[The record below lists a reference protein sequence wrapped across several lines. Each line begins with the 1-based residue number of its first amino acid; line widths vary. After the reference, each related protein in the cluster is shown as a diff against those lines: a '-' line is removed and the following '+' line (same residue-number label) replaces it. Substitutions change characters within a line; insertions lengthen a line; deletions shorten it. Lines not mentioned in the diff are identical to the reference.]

1 MEKTE
6 FKTESKRLL
15 DLMINSV
22 YTNREIFLRELIS
35 NASDAIDKLYFRS
48 LTDHN
53 VGMNREDFFIKIE
66 VDNEKRT
73 LTIIDNGIGMNE
85 EELENNLGTIASS
98 GSLAFMKENQG
109 VEDIEIIGQFGVGF
123 YSAFMVSKCLTVIS
137 RAYGSD
143 KAFQWESKGLDGYT
157 ITPSG
162 KESVGTVV
170 ILSLKDNT
178 EEENYDDFLDTY
190 QIQSLVKKYSDYIR
204 YPIKMD
210 IEKRRLKDDSDNEC
224 ESCTETETLNSM
236 IPIWRRQK
244 SELSDADYHYFYRE
258 KFFDFEDPLWVIH
271 SSTEGK
277 ATYNALLFVPAR
289 TPFDYY
295 SKEYEKGL
303 QLYSNG
309 VLIMEKCADLLPDHF
324 SFIKGLVDS
333 QDLSLNISREML
345 QHDRQLKLIAQ
356 SLERKIKSELLAMLN
371 NERENYEK
379 FFNNFGLQIK
389 WGIYNSYGAN
399 KELLKPLL
407 MFHSS
412 QEKKLVTIEEYIE
425 RMKEDQKYIYYAC
438 GKNIDSVDRLPQT
451 ELVKDK
457 GFEILYL
464 VDDIDEFALKM
475 LHDYDGKEFKS
486 VSSGDLGLE
495 TEEEKQSAQKQAEDY
510 KELFAFMKEALEGK
524 AKEVRL
530 SQRLKSHPVCL
541 TSDGALSLEMEK
553 VLNSL
558 PSEHQVKA
566 DRILEINAHHP
577 IIETLNQLF
586 KDNKDKLKTYSEILY
601 AQALLIE
608 GLTVEDPVAF
618 SNLVCDLMAEKVS
631 DRN

>member
-1 MEKTE
+1 MEKIQ

-22 YTNREIFLRELIS
+22 YTNREIYLRELIS

-48 LTDHN
+48 LIDQN
-53 VGMNREDFFIKIE
+53 VGLNREDFFIRIE
-66 VDNEKRT
+66 IDRENRT
-73 LTIIDNGIGMNE
+73 LTIIDNGIGMSE
-85 EELENNLGTIASS
+85 EELEDNLGTIANS
-98 GSLAFMKENQG
+98 GSLAFMQENQG
-109 VEDIEIIGQFGVGF
+109 LEDIEIIGQFGVGF
-123 YSAFMVSKCLTVIS
+123 YSAFMVSKRLTVIS
-137 RAYGSD
+137 RAYGAE
-143 KAFQWESKGLDGYT
+143 KAFKWESEGLDGYT
-157 ITPSG
+157 ISSAS
-162 KESVGTVV
+162 KDSVGTVV
-170 ILSLKDNT
+170 ILNLKDNT
-178 EEENYDDFLDTY
+178 EEDNYDEYMDTY
-190 QIQSLVKKYSDYIR
+190 RIKSLVKKYSDYIR

-210 IEKRRLKDDSDNEC
+210 IEQQRIKEGSEDEYENY
-224 ESCTETETLNSM
+224 TETETLNSM
-236 IPIWRRQK
+236 VPIWRRNK
-244 SELSDADYHYFYRE
+244 SELSDADYHHFYRE
-258 KFFDFEDPLWVIH
+258 KFFDFEDPLRVIH

-356 SLERKIKSELLAMLN
+356 SLERKIKSEFLAMLN
-371 NERENYEK
+371 NERETYEK
-379 FFNNFGLQIK
+379 FFENFGLQLK
-389 WGIYNSYGAN
+389 WGIYNNYGAN

-412 QEKKLVTIEEYIE
+412 LEKKLVTIEEYIG
-425 RMKEDQKYIYYAC
+425 RMKEEQKYIYYAC
-438 GKNIDSVDRLPQT
+438 GKNIDSIDRLPQT

-510 KELFAFMKEALEGK
+510 KELFTFMKEALDGK
-524 AKEVRL
+524 AREVRL

-558 PSEHQVKA
+558 PSEQQVKA
-566 DRILEINAHHP
+566 DRILEINASHP
-577 IIETLNQLF
+577 VFETLNQLF
-586 KDNKDKLKTYSEILY
+586 KDDKDKLKTYSEILY
-601 AQALLIE
+601 NQALLIE
-608 GLTVEDPVAF
+608 GLAIEDPVAF
-618 SNLVCDLMAEKVS
+618 SNLVCDLMA
-631 DRN
+631 DQM

>member
-1 MEKTE
+1 MEKIQ

-22 YTNREIFLRELIS
+22 YTNREIYLRELIS

-48 LTDHN
+48 LIDQN
-53 VGMNREDFFIKIE
+53 VGLNREDFFIRIE
-66 VDNEKRT
+66 IDRENRT
-73 LTIIDNGIGMNE
+73 LTIIDNGIGMSE
-85 EELENNLGTIASS
+85 EELEDNLGTIANS
-98 GSLAFMKENQG
+98 GSLAFMQENQG
-109 VEDIEIIGQFGVGF
+109 LEDIEIIGQFGVGF
-123 YSAFMVSKCLTVIS
+123 YSAFMVSKRLTVIS
-137 RAYGSD
+137 RAYGAE
-143 KAFQWESKGLDGYT
+143 KAFKWESEGLDGYT
-157 ITPSG
+157 ISSAS
-162 KESVGTVV
+162 KDSVGTVV
-170 ILSLKDNT
+170 ILNLKDNT
-178 EEENYDDFLDTY
+178 EEDNYDEYMDTY
-190 QIQSLVKKYSDYIR
+190 RIKSLVKKYSDYIR

-210 IEKRRLKDDSDNEC
+210 IEQQRIKEGSEDEYENY
-224 ESCTETETLNSM
+224 TETETLNSM
-236 IPIWRRQK
+236 VPIWRRNK
-244 SELSDADYHYFYRE
+244 SELSDADYHHFYRE
-258 KFFDFEDPLWVIH
+258 KFFDFEDPLRVIH

-356 SLERKIKSELLAMLN
+356 SLERKIKSEFRAMLN
-371 NERENYEK
+371 NERETYEK
-379 FFNNFGLQIK
+379 FFSNFGLQLK
-389 WGIYNSYGAN
+389 WGIYNNYGAN

-412 QEKKLVTIEEYIE
+412 LEKKLVTIEEYIG
-425 RMKEDQKYIYYAC
+425 RMKEEQKYIYYAC
-438 GKNIDSVDRLPQT
+438 GKNIDSIDRLPQT

-510 KELFAFMKEALEGK
+510 KELFTFMKEALDGK
-524 AKEVRL
+524 AREVRL

-558 PSEHQVKA
+558 PSEQQVKA
-566 DRILEINAHHP
+566 DRILEINASHP
-577 IIETLNQLF
+577 VFETLNQLF
-586 KDNKDKLKTYSEILY
+586 KDDKDKLKTYSEILY
-601 AQALLIE
+601 NQALLIE
-608 GLTVEDPVAF
+608 GLAIEDPVAF
-618 SNLVCDLMAEKVS
+618 SNLVCDLMA
-631 DRN
+631 DQM